1 MEIDSELLPGKFTQA
16 LFTSSKHLSN
26 WLKTNF
32 SAFDNNWWESLVLPA
47 LSYQQKQWVDRKQIT
62 TIEKLDLA
70 ALLRV
75 LDRNW
80 YQFTQKFNFS
90 TQERHYV
97 KEMQTIRNRWA
108 HIDNQDVDLDD
119 AYRDIDTIYRFL
131 QIFSVDDEV
140 IYEIKQLKNLIL
152 NKPSSTPQEE
162 RVSQPQLEDT
172 KKDTS
177 LPAERSEELVR
188 VGSIVALN
196 SDPSKQGAVVE
207 IEGQTADSRCKI
219 FIDGKLQPF
228 YVSQIFIVKSDET
241 SKNIASLPELHCL
254 LTCLQ
259 IRHPSMSTLYSL
271 NAARIDFVPYQFRPA
286 LKIIRSDQPRLLI
299 ADGVGVGK
307 TIEAGLILREL
318 QARNNISSVLIIC
331 PKPLIAERKWE
342 LEMKRFDE
350 RFTQLDGKTLR
361 LCIEETDN
369 EGEWPDQHKKT
380 IIPYSLFDETL
391 LHGKNRGRRRQLGL
405 FDLDPPPHFDLVI
418 VDEAHHIRNTTTF
431 THQVVKYF
439 CENAEAILF
448 LTATP
453 IQLGN
458 QDLFTLLNLL
468 RPDLVIDPETYNH
481 MTEPNP
487 FINRALNEARIGD
500 GSDNQVILNSLNN
513 AGNTAWG
520 NAMLQSN
527 PVFIEVCN
535 KLAQSTLSRE
545 DRVVLIR
552 QIESFHSFSRL
563 INRTRRRDIDDF
575 CIRRNETLEISFTE
589 AQQELHNQLLVFE
602 ASALSTIHNT
612 SNVNFMMSTIR
623 RQAAS
628 CIFGLA
634 PLLSDILNRR
644 LTDLDDLTSD
654 NEADTIPE
662 IVESLRITAQDIVT
676 LASTLSSED
685 PKFEAF
691 FQIIEEKQRLQKNKI
706 MVFSTFRHTLFYLE
720 DKLSQENVRT
730 GLIHGG
736 IKDDERLILRS
747 RFELPK
753 ENPDAID
760 VMLFSEVGCEGLD
773 YQFCDAMVNYDL
785 PWNPMRIEQRIG
797 RIDRRGQK
805 SEVVLIYNLITPNTV
820 DADIYNRC
828 LLRIGVFE
836 QSIGDCEEILGDIH
850 REIQNIACDYRLAE
864 EERIEKLE
872 QLADNEVRHIQ
883 EQRTLED
890 REHELFGIRLPNLSA
905 DNEVRESESFWL
917 TSTSIHRFVLQYLK
931 SRVCEGDY
939 ILGEKA
945 LKTLRLSQGAR
956 DMILSD
962 FRKLPKNKT
971 PMYRSWEKWLKGSVQ
986 HCNITFDSA
995 CAADQRDA
1003 HFIIPIHP
1011 LALQAASFF
1020 EAAEPVYTAFRIND
1034 DGIEKGEHIFAIYAW
1049 EYKGIRPDLKLIPVC
1064 ENQSIQQGFFDYLE
1078 TGVKIDPDKLLPTK
1092 DVFENLDKLHHELW
1106 KNEKF
1111 SHDKKTKEI
1120 CAYRRESLETSHR
1133 GRVSVVSDQIGNATN
1148 DKIYKMK
1155 QAQLNNTEAE
1165 FNRKMEELE
1174 KAESVS
1180 DIYARPVVFGVI
1192 KVEGDFDAE

>member
-1 MEIDSELLPGKFTQA
+1 MEIDSEILPGKFAQA
-16 LFTSSKHLSN
+16 LLTSSKYLSK
-26 WLKTNF
+26 WLKTIF
-32 SAFDNNWWESLVLPA
+32 STLDDNWWDSLVLPA
-47 LSYQQKQWVDRKQIT
+47 LSYQQKQWVDRKQIAT
-62 TIEKLDLA
+62 LEELDLA

-75 LDRNW
+75 FDRNW
-80 YQFTQKFNFS
+80 YQFTQRFNFS
-90 TQERHYV
+90 TQDRHYV

-108 HIDNQDVDLDD
+108 HIDNQDFDFDD

-131 QIFSVDDEV
+131 QILSIDDDLLS
-140 IYEIKQLKNLIL
+140 EIKQFKNSIL
-152 NKPSSTPQEE
+152 RRPAPNPKESEKL
-162 RVSQPQLEDT
+162 QPHPTKIEKDDSVQTEISDEDIY
-172 KKDTS
+172 
-177 LPAERSEELVR
+177 
-188 VGSIVALN
+188 VGCIVALN
-196 SDPSKQGAVVE
+196 SDSSKQGAVVE
-207 IEGQTADSRCKI
+207 IEGQTPDSRCKI
-219 FIDGKLQPF
+219 FIDNKLQPF
-228 YVSQIFIVKSDET
+228 YVSQIHIVISEK
-241 SKNIASLPELHCL
+241 SKNIVSLIELHSL

-259 IRHPSMSTLYSL
+259 IKHPSLSTLYSL

-318 QARNNISSVLIIC
+318 QARNDISSVLIIC
-331 PKPLIAERKWE
+331 PKPLVAERKWE
-342 LEMKRFDE
+342 LKMKRFDE
-350 RFTQLDGKTLR
+350 QFTHLDGNALR
-361 LCIEETDN
+361 LCIEEADN
-369 EGEWPDQHKKT
+369 EGEWPDQQSKI
-380 IIPYSLFDETL
+380 IIPYSLFDEAL
-391 LHGKNRGRRRQLGL
+391 LHGKTRGRRRQLGL
-405 FDLDPPPHFDLVI
+405 LDLDPPPHFDLVI
-418 VDEAHHIRNTTTF
+418 VDEAHHIRNSSTF
-431 THQVVKYF
+431 THQVVRFF

-487 FINRALNEARIGD
+487 FINRALSESRIGD
-500 GSDNQVILNSLNN
+500 EANNQIILDSLNN

-520 NAMLQSN
+520 SAMLKGN
-527 PVFIEVCN
+527 PVFNEVCD
-535 KLAQSTLSRE
+535 KLTQDKLSRE
-545 DRVVLIR
+545 DRVLLIR

-563 INRTRRRDIDDF
+563 INRTIRRDIDDF
-575 CIRRNETLEISFTE
+575 CIRRNETLEINFTD
-589 AQQELHNQLLVFE
+589 AQQKLHNQLLIFE
-602 ASALSTIHNT
+602 ANALSTIHNT

-634 PLLSDILNRR
+634 PLLNEILNRR
-644 LTDLDDLTSD
+644 LTDLEGLTTD
-654 NEADTIPE
+654 NDTMPEPE
-662 IVESLRITAQDIVT
+662 IIDSLRDSALNIVN
-676 LASTLSSED
+676 LANTLSSED

-691 FQIIEEKQRLQKNKI
+691 YQIIEEKQKLQKNKI

-720 DKLSQENVRT
+720 EKLLKKDCRI

-736 IKDDERLILRS
+736 IKDDERLILRR
-747 RFELPK
+747 RFELSK
-753 ENPDAID
+753 ENSDAID

-773 YQFCDAMVNYDL
+773 YQFCDVMINYDL

-797 RIDRRGQK
+797 RIDRRGQQ
-805 SEVVLIYNLITPNTV
+805 SEVVMIYNLITPNTV

-850 REIQNIACDYRLAE
+850 REIQNIVGDHRLSE
-864 EERIEKLE
+864 EERRGKFE
-872 QLADNEVRHIQ
+872 QLADNEVRHTQ
-883 EQRTLED
+883 EQRILED

-905 DNEVRESESFWL
+905 DNEIRESESFWL
-917 TSTSIHRFVLQYLK
+917 TSTSILRFVLQYL
-931 SRVCEGDY
+931 RGCIGEGDY
-939 ILGEKA
+939 ILGENA

-956 DMILSD
+956 DKILSD
-962 FRKLPKNKT
+962 FRQLSKSKT

-1011 LALQAASFF
+1011 LALQAAAFF

-1034 DGIEKGEHIFAIYAW
+1034 VGIEEGEHIFAIYAW

-1078 TGVKIDPDKLLPTK
+1078 TGVKIDPNKLLPTK
-1092 DVFENLDKLHHELW
+1092 DIFEDLDTLHHELW
-1106 KNEKF
+1106 KKEKL

-1120 CAYRRESLETSHR
+1120 CAYRRESLKTSHR
-1133 GRVSVVSDQIGNATN
+1133 GRVSIISDQIGNATN
-1148 DKIYKMK
+1148 DKIHKMK
-1155 QAQLNNTEAE
+1155 QAQLNNTQAE
-1165 FNRKMEELE
+1165 FNRKMKELE

-1180 DIYARPVVFGVI
+1180 DIYARPVVFGVV
-1192 KVEGDFDAE
+1192 KAVGS

>member
-1 MEIDSELLPGKFTQA
+1 
-16 LFTSSKHLSN
+16 
-26 WLKTNF
+26 
-32 SAFDNNWWESLVLPA
+32 
-47 LSYQQKQWVDRKQIT
+47 
-62 TIEKLDLA
+62 
-70 ALLRV
+70 
-75 LDRNW
+75 
-80 YQFTQKFNFS
+80 
-90 TQERHYV
+90 
-97 KEMQTIRNRWA
+97 MQTVRNRWA
-108 HIDNQDVDLDD
+108 HIDNQEVNLDD

-131 QIFSVDDEV
+131 QVITAEDEV
-140 IYEIKQLKNLIL
+140 LSNINEFRDFIL
-152 NKPSSTPQEE
+152 TKRSSASSE
-162 RVSQPQLEDT
+162 VGDSQPQPENDEQDIAISAQ
-172 KKDTS
+172 KPDGEIY
-177 LPAERSEELVR
+177 A
-188 VGSIVALN
+188 GCIVALN

-207 IEGQTADSRCKI
+207 IEGQSADSRCKI

-228 YVSQIFIVKSDET
+228 YVSQVHIVVTEE
-241 SKNIASLPELHCL
+241 SKNVVSLPELHSL

-259 IRHPSMSTLYSL
+259 IRHPSLSTLYSL

-286 LKIIRSDQPRLLI
+286 LKMIRSDQPRLLI

-331 PKPLIAERKWE
+331 PKPLVAERKWE

-350 RFTQLDGKTLR
+350 QFTQLDGNTLR

-380 IIPYSLFDETL
+380 IIPYSVFDEAL
-391 LHGKNRGRRRQLGL
+391 LHGRNRGRRRQLGL
-405 FDLDPPPHFDLVI
+405 LDLDPPPHFDLVI

-431 THQVVKYF
+431 THQVVRYF

-500 GSDNQVILNSLNN
+500 SADNQVIIDSLSA

-520 NAMLQSN
+520 NAMLRNN
-527 PVFIEVCN
+527 PVFSEVCD
-535 KLAQSTLSRE
+535 KLAQDSLSRE
-545 DRVVLIR
+545 DRVLLIR

-563 INRTRRRDIDDF
+563 INRTRRKDIGDF

-589 AQQELHNQLLVFE
+589 AQQELHNLLLVFE
-602 ASALSTIHNT
+602 ANALSTIHNT
-612 SNVNFMMSTIR
+612 NNVNFMMSTIR

-644 LTDLDDLTSD
+644 LTDLDELVSE
-654 NEADTIPE
+654 NEADTVPE
-662 IVESLRITAQDIVT
+662 IVESLKVSAQDIVNLAKT
-676 LASTLSSED
+676 LPPGD

-691 FQIIEEKQRLQKNKI
+691 CQIVEEKQRLQKNKI

-720 DKLSQENVRT
+720 NKLSQKNIRT

-753 ENPDAID
+753 ENSDAID

-773 YQFCDAMVNYDL
+773 YQFCDVMVNYDL

-805 SEVVLIYNLITPNTV
+805 SEVVMVYNLITPNTV

-850 REIQNIACDYRLAE
+850 REIQNIACDNKLSE
-864 EERIEKLE
+864 KERQEKLE

-883 EQRTLED
+883 EQRALED

-905 DNEVRESESFWL
+905 DNEVRDSESFWL
-917 TSTSIHRFVLQYLK
+917 TSTSIHRFVLQYLNK
-931 SRVCEGDY
+931 RIGEGDY

-945 LKTLRLSQGAR
+945 LKTLRLSQDAR
-956 DMILSD
+956 DSLLSD
-962 FRKLPKNKT
+962 FRELPRSKT

-986 HCNITFDSA
+986 HCNITFDST
-995 CAADQRDA
+995 CAADQREA
-1003 HFIIPIHP
+1003 HFIMPIHP
-1011 LALQAASFF
+1011 LALQAASYF

-1034 DGIEKGEHIFAIYAW
+1034 DSIEEGEYNFAIYAW
-1049 EYKGIRPDLKLIPVC
+1049 EYIGIRPDLKLIPVC
-1064 ENQSIQQGFFDYLE
+1064 ENKSIQKGFFDYLE
-1078 TGVKIDPDKLLPTK
+1078 AGVKVDPNKLLPEI
-1092 DVFENLDKLHHELW
+1092 DVFEILDKFHHELW
-1106 KNEKF
+1106 EEEKL
-1111 SHDKKTKEI
+1111 SHDKKTKGI

-1133 GRVSVVSDQIGNATN
+1133 GRVSVISAQIGNATN
-1148 DKIYKMK
+1148 DKIRKMK
-1155 QAQLNNTEAE
+1155 QAQLNNTQAE
-1165 FNRKMEELE
+1165 FDRKIGELE

-1192 KVEGDFDAE
+1192 KVEGDFNAE

>member
-1 MEIDSELLPGKFTQA
+1 MEIDSELLPGKFAQA
-16 LFTSSKHLSN
+16 LLTSSKHLSK

-32 SAFDNNWWESLVLPA
+32 STLDDNWWDSLVLPA
-47 LSYQQKQWVDRKQIT
+47 LSYQQRQWVDRKQIANL
-62 TIEKLDLA
+62 EELDLA
-70 ALLRV
+70 ALLRI

-90 TQERHYV
+90 TQDRHYV

-108 HIDNQDVDLDD
+108 HIDNQDFNFDD
-119 AYRDIDTIYRFL
+119 TYRDIDTIYRFL
-131 QIFSVDDEV
+131 QILSVDDDALA
-140 IYEIKQLKNLIL
+140 EIKQFKNFIL
-152 NKPSSTPQEE
+152 RRPAPTPEKSE
-162 RVSQPQLEDT
+162 KLQPHPTKIEKDDSVLVETPDEDIY
-172 KKDTS
+172 
-177 LPAERSEELVR
+177 
-188 VGSIVALN
+188 VGCIVALN
-196 SDPSKQGAVVE
+196 SDPSKRGAVVE
-207 IEGQTADSRCKI
+207 IEGQSQDSRCKI

-228 YVSQIFIVKSDET
+228 YVSQIHIVISEKL
-241 SKNIASLPELHCL
+241 KNIVSLLELHSL

-259 IRHPSMSTLYSL
+259 IRHPSLSTLYSL

-331 PKPLIAERKWE
+331 PKPLVAERKWE

-350 RFTQLDGKTLR
+350 QFTHLDGNALR
-361 LCIEETDN
+361 LCIEEADN
-369 EGEWPDQHKKT
+369 EGEWPDQHSKT
-380 IIPYSLFDETL
+380 IIPYSLFDEAL
-391 LHGKNRGRRRQLGL
+391 LHGKTRGRRRQLGL

-418 VDEAHHIRNTTTF
+418 VDEAHHIRNSSTF
-431 THQVVKYF
+431 THQVVKFF

-487 FINRALNEARIGD
+487 FINRALSEARIGD
-500 GSDNQVILNSLNN
+500 EADNQIILDSLNN

-520 NAMLQSN
+520 SAMLQSN
-527 PVFIEVCN
+527 PIFKEVCD
-535 KLAQSTLSRE
+535 KLTQDTLLRE
-545 DRVVLIR
+545 DRVLLIR

-563 INRTRRRDIDDF
+563 INRTIRRDIDDF
-575 CIRRNETLEISFTE
+575 CIRRNETLEINFTD
-589 AQQELHNQLLVFE
+589 AQQELHNQLLIFE
-602 ASALSTIHNT
+602 ANALSTIHNT

-634 PLLSDILNRR
+634 PLLNEILNRR
-644 LTDLDDLTSD
+644 LSDLEGLTTD
-654 NEADTIPE
+654 NDTIPE
-662 IVESLRITAQDIVT
+662 PEIIDSLRDSALNIVN
-676 LASTLSSED
+676 LANTLSSED

-691 FQIIEEKQRLQKNKI
+691 NQIIEEKQKLQKNKI

-720 DKLSQENVRT
+720 EKLLKKDFRI

-773 YQFCDAMVNYDL
+773 YQFCDVMVNYDL

-797 RIDRRGQK
+797 RIDRRGQE
-805 SEVVLIYNLITPNTV
+805 SEVVMIYNLITPNTV

-828 LLRIGVFE
+828 LLRIGIFE

-850 REIQNIACDYRLAE
+850 REIQNIVGDHRLSE
-864 EERIEKLE
+864 EERREKLE
-872 QLADNEVRHIQ
+872 QLADNEVRHTQ
-883 EQRTLED
+883 EQRILED

-905 DNEVRESESFWL
+905 DNEIRESESFWL
-917 TSTSIHRFVLQYLK
+917 TLTSIQRFVLQYFNKRLG
-931 SRVCEGDY
+931 RGDY
-939 ILGEKA
+939 ILGEKT
-945 LKTLRLSQGAR
+945 LKTLRLSQDAR
-956 DMILSD
+956 DKILSD
-962 FRKLPKNKT
+962 FRKLPISRT
-971 PMYRSWEKWLKGSVQ
+971 PMYRTWEKWLKGSDR
-986 HCNITFDSA
+986 HCTITFDSA

-1003 HFIIPIHP
+1003 HFIMPIHP
-1011 LALQAASFF
+1011 LVLQAALFF
-1020 EAAEPVYTAFRIND
+1020 DAAEPVYTAFRVTDASIN
-1034 DGIEKGEHIFAIYAW
+1034 KGQYIFAIYAW

-1064 ENQSIQQGFFDYLE
+1064 DNESIQQNFFDYLE
-1078 TGVKIDPDKLLPTK
+1078 TGVEVDPHKILPPDDT
-1092 DVFENLDKLHHELW
+1092 FENLDKLHHNLW
-1106 KNEKF
+1106 KNEKIT
-1111 SHDKKTKEI
+1111 HDQKTKEI

-1133 GRVSVVSDQIGNATN
+1133 GRINIISEQIENATN
-1148 DKIYKMK
+1148 DKIRKMK
-1155 QAQLNNTEAE
+1155 QAQLNNTQVD
-1165 FNRKMEELE
+1165 FNRKIGELQ
-1174 KAESVS
+1174 KAETVS
-1180 DIYARPVVFGVI
+1180 DIYARPVVFGVV
-1192 KVEGDFDAE
+1192 KVEGK

>member
-1 MEIDSELLPGKFTQA
+1 MESDSELLPGKFTQA
-16 LFTSSKHLSN
+16 LHISSKNLSN
-26 WLKTNF
+26 WLKINF
-32 SAFDNNWWESLVLPA
+32 STIDDNWWETFVLPS
-47 LSYQQKQWVDRKQIT
+47 LSYQQKQLVERRHIKT
-62 TIEKLDLA
+62 LEKLDLA

-75 LDRNW
+75 FDRNW
-80 YQFTQKFNFS
+80 YHFSQRFNFS

-108 HIDNQDVDLDD
+108 HIDNQEIDLED
-119 AYRDIDTIYRFL
+119 AYRDIDTIVRFL
-131 QIFSVDDEV
+131 QIISVDDEV
-140 IYEIKQLKNLIL
+140 LSSIKEVKNSIFSKSPPTTPEEKDGSQYQLDDGEKDIPEPDQKTDGEI
-152 NKPSSTPQEE
+152 S
-162 RVSQPQLEDT
+162 
-172 KKDTS
+172 
-177 LPAERSEELVR
+177 
-188 VGSIVALN
+188 VGCIVALN
-196 SDPSKQGAVVE
+196 SDPSKQGVVVE
-207 IEGQTADSRCKI
+207 IEGQTTDSRCKI

-228 YVSQIFIVKSDET
+228 YVSQIHIFITKET
-241 SKNIASLPELHCL
+241 KNIVSLPELHSL

-259 IRHPSMSTLYSL
+259 IRHPSLSTLYSL

-286 LKIIRSDQPRLLI
+286 LKMIRSDQPRLLI

-331 PKPLIAERKWE
+331 PKPLVAERKWE

-350 RFTQLDGKTLR
+350 QFTQLDGDTLR

-380 IIPYSLFDETL
+380 IMPYSLFDEAL
-391 LHGKNRGRRRQLGL
+391 FHGKNRGRRRQLGL
-405 FDLDPPPHFDLVI
+405 LDLDPPPHFDLVI

-431 THQVVKYF
+431 THQIVRYF

-487 FINRALNEARIGD
+487 FINWALNEARIGD
-500 GSDNQVILNSLNN
+500 SADNQVIIDSLS
-513 AGNTAWG
+513 AAANTAWG
-520 NAMLQSN
+520 NAMLRNN
-527 PVFIEVCN
+527 PVFSEVCD
-535 KLAQSTLSRE
+535 KLAQGSLSRE
-545 DRVVLIR
+545 DRVLLIR

-563 INRTRRRDIDDF
+563 INRTRRRDIGDF
-575 CIRRNETLEISFTE
+575 CIRRNKTLEINFTD

-602 ASALSTIHNT
+602 ANALAAIHNT

-634 PLLSDILNRR
+634 PLLTDILNRR
-644 LTDLDDLTSD
+644 LTDLDDLILG
-654 NEADTIPE
+654 NEADAVLE
-662 IVESLRITAQDIVT
+662 IVESLKVAAQNIVALT
-676 LASTLSSED
+676 RALSPED
-685 PKFEAF
+685 PKFESF
-691 FQIIEEKQRLQKNKI
+691 CLIVKEKQKLQKNKI

-720 DKLSQENVRT
+720 DKLSQKNIRI

-736 IKDDERLILRS
+736 VKDDERLILRS

-773 YQFCDAMVNYDL
+773 YQFCDVMINYDL
-785 PWNPMRIEQRIG
+785 PWNPMKIEQRIG

-850 REIQNIACDYRLAE
+850 REIQNIACDYNLSE
-864 EERIEKLE
+864 EERQVKLE

-883 EQRTLED
+883 EQRALED

-917 TSTSIHRFVLQYLK
+917 TSTSIHRFVQQYLNK
-931 SRVCEGDY
+931 RIGEGDY

-945 LKTLRLSQGAR
+945 LKTLRLSQDAR
-956 DMILSD
+956 DKLLLD
-962 FRKLPKNKT
+962 FRELPRSKT

-995 CAADQRDA
+995 CAADQREA

-1020 EAAEPVYTAFRIND
+1020 EAAEPVYTAFKIND
-1034 DGIEKGEHIFAIYAW
+1034 DSVEQGEHIFAIYAW
-1049 EYKGIRPDLKLIPVC
+1049 EYKGVRPDLKLIPVC
-1064 ENQSIQQGFFDYLE
+1064 ENQSIQENFFDYLE
-1078 TGVKIDPDKLLPTK
+1078 TGAKINSEKLLPSK
-1092 DVFENLDKLHHELW
+1092 EIFENLDRLHHELW
-1106 KNEKF
+1106 KKEKL
-1111 SHDKKTKEI
+1111 SHDRKTKEI
-1120 CAYRRESLETSHR
+1120 CAYRRESLEISNR
-1133 GRVSVVSDQIGNATN
+1133 GRFSIISDQIGKATN
-1148 DKIYKMK
+1148 DKIRKMK
-1155 QAQLNNTEAE
+1155 QAQLNNTQAE
-1165 FNRKMEELE
+1165 FDRKIDELE

-1180 DIYARPVVFGVI
+1180 DIYARPVVFGIV
-1192 KVEGDFDAE
+1192 KVVGA

>member
-1 MEIDSELLPGKFTQA
+1 M
-16 LFTSSKHLSN
+16 
-26 WLKTNF
+26 
-32 SAFDNNWWESLVLPA
+32 
-47 LSYQQKQWVDRKQIT
+47 
-62 TIEKLDLA
+62 
-70 ALLRV
+70 
-75 LDRNW
+75 
-80 YQFTQKFNFS
+80 
-90 TQERHYV
+90 
-97 KEMQTIRNRWA
+97 
-108 HIDNQDVDLDD
+108 
-119 AYRDIDTIYRFL
+119 
-131 QIFSVDDEV
+131 
-140 IYEIKQLKNLIL
+140 
-152 NKPSSTPQEE
+152 
-162 RVSQPQLEDT
+162 
-172 KKDTS
+172 
-177 LPAERSEELVR
+177 
-188 VGSIVALN
+188 
-196 SDPSKQGAVVE
+196 
-207 IEGQTADSRCKI
+207 
-219 FIDGKLQPF
+219 
-228 YVSQIFIVKSDET
+228 
-241 SKNIASLPELHCL
+241 
-254 LTCLQ
+254 
-259 IRHPSMSTLYSL
+259 
-271 NAARIDFVPYQFRPA
+271 
-286 LKIIRSDQPRLLI
+286 
-299 ADGVGVGK
+299 
-307 TIEAGLILREL
+307 REL

-331 PKPLIAERKWE
+331 PKPLVAERKWE

-350 RFTQLDGKTLR
+350 QFTQLDGNTLR

-380 IIPYSLFDETL
+380 IIPYSLFDEAL
-391 LHGKNRGRRRQLGL
+391 LHGRNRGRRRQLGL
-405 FDLDPPPHFDLVI
+405 LDLDPPPHFDLVI

-500 GSDNQVILNSLNN
+500 SANNQVIIDSLSA

-520 NAMLQSN
+520 NAMLRNN
-527 PVFIEVCN
+527 PVFSDVCD
-535 KLAQSTLSRE
+535 KLAQDSLSRE
-545 DRVVLIR
+545 DRVLLIR

-563 INRTRRRDIDDF
+563 INRTRRRDIGDF

-589 AQQELHNQLLVFE
+589 TQQELHNLLLVFE
-602 ASALSTIHNT
+602 ANALSAIHNT
-612 SNVNFMMSTIR
+612 NNVNFMMSTIR

-634 PLLSDILNRR
+634 PLLCDILNRR
-644 LTDLDDLTSD
+644 LTDLDDLASE
-654 NEADTIPE
+654 NEVDTVPE
-662 IVESLRITAQDIVT
+662 IVESLKVSAQDIVNLART
-676 LASTLSSED
+676 LPPGD

-691 FQIIEEKQRLQKNKI
+691 CQIVEEKQRLQKNKI

-720 DKLSQENVRT
+720 NKLSQKNIRT

-753 ENPDAID
+753 ENSDAID

-773 YQFCDAMVNYDL
+773 YQFCDVMVNYDL

-805 SEVVLIYNLITPNTV
+805 SEVVMVYNLITPNTV

-850 REIQNIACDYRLAE
+850 REIQNIACDNKLSE
-864 EERIEKLE
+864 EERQEKLE

-883 EQRTLED
+883 EQRVLED
-890 REHELFGIRLPNLSA
+890 REYELFGIRLPNLGA
-905 DNEVRESESFWL
+905 DNEVRDSESFWL
-917 TSTSIHRFVLQYLK
+917 TSTSIHRFVLQYLNI
-931 SRVCEGDY
+931 RIAEGDY

-945 LKTLRLSQGAR
+945 LKTLRLSQDAR
-956 DMILSD
+956 DKLLSD
-962 FRKLPKNKT
+962 FRELPRSKT

-986 HCNITFDSA
+986 HCNITFDST
-995 CAADQRDA
+995 CAADQREA

-1020 EAAEPVYTAFRIND
+1020 EAAEPVYTAFKIND
-1034 DGIEKGEHIFAIYAW
+1034 DSIEEGEYNFAIYAW
-1049 EYKGIRPDLKLIPVC
+1049 EYIGIRPDLKLIPVC
-1064 ENQSIQQGFFDYLE
+1064 ENQSIQKGFFDYLE
-1078 TGVKIDPDKLLPTK
+1078 AGVKIDPNKLLPEI
-1092 DVFENLDKLHHELW
+1092 DIFENLDKFHHELW
-1106 KNEKF
+1106 EEEKL

-1120 CAYRRESLETSHR
+1120 CAYRRESLKTSHR
-1133 GRVSVVSDQIGNATN
+1133 GRVRIISDQIENATN
-1148 DKIYKMK
+1148 DKIRKMK
-1155 QAQLNNTEAE
+1155 QAQLNNTQSE
-1165 FNRKMEELE
+1165 FDRKMGELE

-1180 DIYARPVVFGVI
+1180 DIYARPVVFGIV
-1192 KVEGDFDAE
+1192 KVVGA

>member
-1 MEIDSELLPGKFTQA
+1 MESDSELLPGKFTQA
-16 LFTSSKHLSN
+16 LQISSKHLSN
-26 WLKTNF
+26 WLKVSF
-32 SAFDNNWWESLVLPA
+32 STLDDNWWESLVIPS
-47 LSYQQKQWVDRKQIT
+47 LSYQQKQWVDRKQIASLQ
-62 TIEKLDLA
+62 KLDLA

-75 LDRNW
+75 FDRNW
-80 YQFTQKFNFS
+80 YHFTQQFNFS

-108 HIDNQDVDLDD
+108 HIDNQEVDLDD

-131 QIFSVDDEV
+131 QVITAEDE
-140 IYEIKQLKNLIL
+140 IL
-152 NKPSSTPQEE
+152 SKINEFRDFILTKRSSASSEMGE
-162 RVSQPQLEDT
+162 SQPQPGNDEQDIPVST
-172 KKDTS
+172 QK
-177 LPAERSEELVR
+177 PEGEIY
-188 VGSIVALN
+188 VGCIVALN

-207 IEGQTADSRCKI
+207 IEGQTANSRCKI

-228 YVSQIFIVKSDET
+228 YVSQIHVVVAEE
-241 SKNIASLPELHCL
+241 SKNVVSLPELHSL

-259 IRHPSMSTLYSL
+259 IRHPSLSTLYSL

-286 LKIIRSDQPRLLI
+286 LKMIRSDQPRLLI

-331 PKPLIAERKWE
+331 PKPLVAERKWE

-350 RFTQLDGKTLR
+350 QFTQLDGNTLR

-380 IIPYSLFDETL
+380 IVPYSLFDEAL
-391 LHGKNRGRRRQLGL
+391 LHGRNRGRRRQLGL
-405 FDLDPPPHFDLVI
+405 LDLDPPPHFDLVI

-431 THQVVKYF
+431 THQTVRYF

-487 FINRALNEARIGD
+487 YINRALNEARIGD
-500 GSDNQVILNSLNN
+500 SADNQVIIDSLSA

-520 NAMLQSN
+520 NAMLRNN
-527 PVFIEVCN
+527 PVFNEVCD
-535 KLAQSTLSRE
+535 KLAQDSLSRE
-545 DRVVLIR
+545 DRVLLIR

-563 INRTRRRDIDDF
+563 INRTRRRDIGDF

-589 AQQELHNQLLVFE
+589 AQQELHNLLLVFE
-602 ASALSTIHNT
+602 ANALSAIHNT
-612 SNVNFMMSTIR
+612 NNVNFMMSTIR

-628 CIFGLA
+628 CIFGLG

-644 LTDLDDLTSD
+644 LTDLDDLVSE
-654 NEADTIPE
+654 NEAETVPE
-662 IVESLRITAQDIVT
+662 IVESLKVSAQDIVT
-676 LASTLSSED
+676 LARTLPPED
-685 PKFEAF
+685 PKLEAF
-691 FQIIEEKQRLQKNKI
+691 CQIVEEKQRLQKNKI

-720 DKLSQENVRT
+720 NKLLQKNVRT

-753 ENPDAID
+753 EDSDAID

-773 YQFCDAMVNYDL
+773 YQFCDVMVNYDL

-805 SEVVLIYNLITPNTV
+805 SEVVMVYNLITPNTV

-850 REIQNIACDYRLAE
+850 REIQNIACDNKLSE
-864 EERIEKLE
+864 EERQEKLE

-883 EQRTLED
+883 EQKTLED

-905 DNEVRESESFWL
+905 DNEVRDSESFWL
-917 TSTSIHRFVLQYLK
+917 TSTSIHRFVLQYLNK
-931 SRVCEGDY
+931 RIGEGDY

-945 LKTLRLSQGAR
+945 LKTLRLSQDAR
-956 DMILSD
+956 DKLLSD
-962 FRKLPKNKT
+962 FRDLPRSKT

-986 HCNITFDSA
+986 HCNITFDST
-995 CAADQRDA
+995 CAADQREA

-1011 LALQAASFF
+1011 LALQAASYF

-1034 DGIEKGEHIFAIYAW
+1034 DSIEEGEYNFAIYAW
-1049 EYKGIRPDLKLIPVC
+1049 EYIGIRPDLKLIPVC
-1064 ENQSIQQGFFDYLE
+1064 ENQSIQKGFFDYLE
-1078 TGVKIDPDKLLPTK
+1078 AGVKVDPNKLLPEI
-1092 DVFENLDKLHHELW
+1092 DVFKDLDKFHHKLW
-1106 KNEKF
+1106 EDEKL

-1133 GRVSVVSDQIGNATN
+1133 GRVSIISDQIGNATN
-1148 DKIYKMK
+1148 DKIRKMK
-1155 QAQLNNTEAE
+1155 QAQLNNTQAE
-1165 FNRKMEELE
+1165 FDRKMGELE

-1180 DIYARPVVFGVI
+1180 DIYARPVVFGIV
-1192 KVEGDFDAE
+1192 KVMGA